1 MQRKSHDSHGK
12 YLSPLAKDT
21 CDLLITGGFVITVDD
36 EASSF
41 FGDVAITGRDIV
53 AVGPRLDIAAA
64 ESIDATGCAVVPGF
78 VNAHMHETLDRGVF
92 EDLAFPVWLNDF
104 ALPKDT
110 AHVPEHIRV
119 SALLNQTE
127 MIRNGTTTFI
137 DIFRFPDEAAAV
149 AQQSGLRAIFSPQL
163 IDNPVG
169 PGESLATT
177 LAFMERW
184 HERVPGR
191 ISTWFG
197 PHAMYSCS
205 VETLR
210 EIRVHADR
218 MGVGIHIH
226 LAETPFE
233 VSWVAE
239 QSGGKT
245 PTEYLDQL
253 IGLGPDVL
261 AAHCIELTDAD
272 IARLAE
278 TRVGVAHCPTSNAK
292 LGNGI
297 ARVVEMRERGVR
309 VGLGTDSN
317 MTNNNLDMIEE
328 MRMAS
333 LVQKQR
339 LRDPAVMS
347 SFESLRLATRGSAE
361 ALGMDAEIGS
371 IEQGK
376 RADVAIIDLGA
387 PHMRPIVEYGRT
399 NIVEQVVWSA
409 CGTDV
414 RDTIVD
420 GKVLMR
426 NRVVQTLQTADL
438 NEVADAQL
446 LDLLTRAGV
455 LDKRFAR

>member
-1 MQRKSHDSHGK
+1 MAEH
-12 YLSPLAKDT
+12 T
-21 CDLLITGGFVITVDD
+21 CDLLITGGYVVTVDD
-36 EASSF
+36 EGSSF

-53 AVGPRLDIAAA
+53 AVGPQLDFLATNT
-64 ESIDATGCAVVPGF
+64 IDATGCAVVPGF

-92 EDLAFPVWLNDF
+92 EDLPFTKWLNDF

-110 AHVPEHIRV
+110 AHIPEHIRV

-137 DIFRFPDEAAAV
+137 DIFRFPDQAAAV
-149 AQQSGLRAIFSPQL
+149 AEQSGLRAIFSPQL
-163 IDNPVG
+163 IDDPVG
-169 PGESLATT
+169 PGESRAST
-177 LAFMERW
+177 LAVMERW
-184 HERVPGR
+184 HGRVPGR
-191 ISTWFG
+191 IATWFG

-205 VETLR
+205 VDTLR
-210 EIRVHADR
+210 EIRTHADR

-239 QSGGKT
+239 RSGGKS
-245 PTEYLDQL
+245 PTEYLDEL

-261 AAHCIELTDAD
+261 AAHCIELTDTD
-272 IARLAE
+272 IARIAQAG
-278 TRVGVAHCPTSNAK
+278 VGVGHCPTSNAK
-292 LGNGI
+292 LGNGV

-347 SFESLRLATRGSAE
+347 SFETLRLATRGSAE
-361 ALGMDAEIGS
+361 ALGMDTEIGS
-371 IEQGK
+371 LESGK

-387 PHMRPIVEYGRT
+387 AHMRPIVEYGRT

-420 GKVLMR
+420 GRVLMR
-426 NRVVQTLQTADL
+426 NREVLSLQTGDL
-438 NEVADAQL
+438 KEVADAQL

-455 LDKRFAR
+455 LEKRFAR

>member
-1 MQRKSHDSHGK
+1 MAEH
-12 YLSPLAKDT
+12 T
-21 CDLLITGGFVITVDD
+21 CDLLITGGYVVTVDD
-36 EASSF
+36 EGSSF

-53 AVGPRLDIAAA
+53 AVGPQLDFLATNT
-64 ESIDATGCAVVPGF
+64 IDATGCAVVPGF

-92 EDLAFPVWLNDF
+92 EDLPFTKWLNDF

-110 AHVPEHIRV
+110 AHIPEHIRV

-137 DIFRFPDEAAAV
+137 DIFRFPDQAAAV
-149 AQQSGLRAIFSPQL
+149 AEQSGLRAIFSPQL
-163 IDNPVG
+163 IDDPVG
-169 PGESLATT
+169 PGESLAST

-184 HERVPGR
+184 HGRVPGR
-191 ISTWFG
+191 IATWFG

-205 VETLR
+205 VDTLR
-210 EIRVHADR
+210 EIRTHADR

-239 QSGGKT
+239 RSGGKT
-245 PTEYLDQL
+245 PTEYLDEL

-261 AAHCIELTDAD
+261 AAHCIELTDTD
-272 IARLAE
+272 IARIAQAG
-278 TRVGVAHCPTSNAK
+278 VGVGHCPTSNAK
-292 LGNGI
+292 LGNGV

-309 VGLGTDSN
+309 IGLGTDSN

-347 SFESLRLATRGSAE
+347 SFETLRLATRGSAE
-361 ALGMDAEIGS
+361 ALGMDTEIGS
-371 IEQGK
+371 LESGK

-387 PHMRPIVEYGRT
+387 AHMRPIVEYGRT

-420 GKVLMR
+420 GRVLMR
-426 NRVVQTLQTADL
+426 NREVLSLQTGDL
-438 NEVADAQL
+438 KEVADAQL

-455 LDKRFAR
+455 LEKRFAR

>member
-1 MQRKSHDSHGK
+1 
-12 YLSPLAKDT
+12 
-21 CDLLITGGFVITVDD
+21 
-36 EASSF
+36 
-41 FGDVAITGRDIV
+41 
-53 AVGPRLDIAAA
+53 
-64 ESIDATGCAVVPGF
+64 
-78 VNAHMHETLDRGVF
+78 VF
-92 EDLAFPVWLNDF
+92 EDLPFTKWLNDF

-110 AHVPEHIRV
+110 AHIPEHIRV

-137 DIFRFPDEAAAV
+137 DIFRFPDQAAAV
-149 AQQSGLRAIFSPQL
+149 AEQSGLRAIFSPQL
-163 IDNPVG
+163 IDDPVG
-169 PGESLATT
+169 PGESLAST

-184 HERVPGR
+184 HGRVPGR
-191 ISTWFG
+191 IATWFG

-205 VETLR
+205 VDTLR
-210 EIRVHADR
+210 EIRTHADR

-239 QSGGKT
+239 RSGGKT
-245 PTEYLDQL
+245 PTEYLDEL

-261 AAHCIELTDAD
+261 AAHCIELTDTD
-272 IARLAE
+272 IARIAQAG
-278 TRVGVAHCPTSNAK
+278 VGVGHCPTSNAK
-292 LGNGI
+292 LGNGV

-309 VGLGTDSN
+309 IGLGTDSN

-347 SFESLRLATRGSAE
+347 SFETLRLATRGSAE
-361 ALGMDAEIGS
+361 ALGMDTEIGS
-371 IEQGK
+371 LESGK

-387 PHMRPIVEYGRT
+387 AHMRPIVEYGRT

-420 GKVLMR
+420 GRVLMR
-426 NRVVQTLQTADL
+426 NREVLSLQTGDL
-438 NEVADAQL
+438 KEVADAQL

-455 LDKRFAR
+455 LEKRFAR

>member
-1 MQRKSHDSHGK
+1 M
-12 YLSPLAKDT
+12 SPLANPV
-21 CDLLITGGFVITVDD
+21 CDLLITGGYVVTIDD
-36 EASSF
+36 TGSSF

-53 AVGPRLDIAAA
+53 AVGPHLAFDAKERL
-64 ESIDATGCAVVPGF
+64 DATGCAVLPGF

-92 EDLAFPVWLNDF
+92 EDLPFTEWLNDF

-149 AQQSGLRAIFSPQL
+149 AERSGLRAIFSPQL
-163 IDNPVG
+163 IDDPVG
-169 PGESLATT
+169 PGESLETT

-184 HERVPGR
+184 HGR
-191 ISTWFG
+191 LPDRIQTWFG

-205 VETLR
+205 TDTLR
-210 EIRVHADR
+210 EIRTHADR

-239 QSGGKT
+239 RSGGRT
-245 PTEYLDQL
+245 PTEYLDEL

-261 AAHCIELTDAD
+261 AAHCIELTKSDMAL
-272 IARLAE
+272 LAK
-278 TRVGVAHCPTSNAK
+278 TGVGVGHCPTSNAK
-292 LGNGI
+292 LGNGV
-297 ARVVEMRERGVR
+297 AHVVEMQKLGIK

-317 MTNNNLDMIEE
+317 MTNTNLDMIEE

-339 LRDPAVMS
+339 LRDPTVMS
-347 SFESLRLATRGSAE
+347 SLDTLRMATRGSAE
-361 ALGMDAEIGS
+361 ALGMDHLIGS
-371 IEQGK
+371 LEPGK
-376 RADVAIIDLGA
+376 RADLALVDLGA
-387 PHMRPIVEYGRT
+387 AHMRPIVSVGRT

-420 GKVLMR
+420 GKILMR

-438 NEVADAQL
+438 IEVADAQL

-455 LDKRFAR
+455 LEKRFAR

>member
-1 MQRKSHDSHGK
+1 MAEH
-12 YLSPLAKDT
+12 T
-21 CDLLITGGFVITVDD
+21 CDLLITGGYVVTVDD
-36 EASSF
+36 EGSSF

-53 AVGPRLDIAAA
+53 AVGPQLDFLATNT
-64 ESIDATGCAVVPGF
+64 IDATGCAVVPGF

-92 EDLAFPVWLNDF
+92 EDLPFTKWLNDF

-110 AHVPEHIRV
+110 AHIPEHIRV

-137 DIFRFPDEAAAV
+137 DIFRFPDQAAAV
-149 AQQSGLRAIFSPQL
+149 AEQSGLRAIFSPQL
-163 IDNPVG
+163 IDDPVG
-169 PGESLATT
+169 PGESLAST

-184 HERVPGR
+184 HGRVPGR
-191 ISTWFG
+191 IATWFG

-205 VETLR
+205 VDTLR
-210 EIRVHADR
+210 EIRTHADR

-239 QSGGKT
+239 RSGGKS
-245 PTEYLDQL
+245 PTEYLDEL

-261 AAHCIELTDAD
+261 AAHCIELTDTD
-272 IARLAE
+272 IARIAQAG
-278 TRVGVAHCPTSNAK
+278 VGVGHCPTSNAK
-292 LGNGI
+292 LGNGV

-309 VGLGTDSN
+309 IGLGTDSN

-347 SFESLRLATRGSAE
+347 SFETLRLATRGSAE
-361 ALGMDAEIGS
+361 ALGMDTEIGS
-371 IEQGK
+371 LESGK

-387 PHMRPIVEYGRT
+387 THMRPIVEYGRT

-420 GKVLMR
+420 GRVLMR
-426 NRVVQTLQTADL
+426 NREVLSLQTGDL
-438 NEVADAQL
+438 KEVADAQL

-455 LDKRFAR
+455 LEKRFAR

>member
-1 MQRKSHDSHGK
+1 MAER
-12 YLSPLAKDT
+12 T
-21 CDLLITGGFVITVDD
+21 CDLLITGGYVVTVDD
-36 EASSF
+36 EGSSF

-53 AVGPRLDIAAA
+53 AVGPRLAFSATNT
-64 ESIDATGCAVVPGF
+64 IDASGCAVVPGF

-92 EDLAFPVWLNDF
+92 EDLSFTEWLNDF

-110 AHVPEHIRV
+110 AHIPEHIRV

-149 AQQSGLRAIFSPQL
+149 AEQSGLRAIFSPQL
-163 IDNPVG
+163 IDDPVG
-169 PGESLATT
+169 PGESLAST

-184 HERVPGR
+184 HGRVPER
-191 ISTWFG
+191 IATWFG

-205 VETLR
+205 VDTLR
-210 EIRVHADR
+210 EIRTHADR

-239 QSGGKT
+239 RSGGKT
-245 PTEYLDQL
+245 PTEYLDEL

-261 AAHCIELTDAD
+261 AAHCIELTDSD
-272 IARLAE
+272 IARLAQAG
-278 TRVGVAHCPTSNAK
+278 VGVGYCPTSNAK
-292 LGNGI
+292 LGNGV

-309 VGLGTDSN
+309 IGLGTDSN

-333 LVQKQR
+333 LMQKQR

-347 SFESLRLATRGSAE
+347 SFETLRLATRGSAE

-371 IEQGK
+371 LESGK
-376 RADVAIIDLGA
+376 RADIAIIDLGA
-387 PHMRPIVEYGRT
+387 AHMRPIVEYGRT

-420 GKVLMR
+420 GRVLMR
-426 NRVVQTLQTADL
+426 DRVVQTLQTNDL
-438 NEVADAQL
+438 KEVADAQL

-455 LDKRFAR
+455 LEKRFAR

>member
-1 MQRKSHDSHGK
+1 MKWHASRGK
-12 YLSPLAKDT
+12 CSSPLADHA

-36 EASSF
+36 AESSF

-53 AVGPRLDIAAA
+53 AVGPELQYRAA
-64 ESIDATGCAVVPGF
+64 ERIDATGCAVVPGF

-92 EDLAFPVWLNDF
+92 EDLPFTEWLNDF

-119 SALLNQTE
+119 SALLNQAE
-127 MIRNGTTTFI
+127 MIANGTTTFI

-149 AQQSGLRAIFSPQL
+149 AQRSGLRAIFSPQL
-163 IDNPVG
+163 IDDPVG
-169 PGESLATT
+169 PGESLEST

-184 HERVPGR
+184 HGKVPDR
-191 ISTWFG
+191 IFTWFG

-205 VETLR
+205 PDTLR
-210 EIRVHADR
+210 EIRRHADR

-239 QSGGKT
+239 RSGGRT
-245 PTEYLDQL
+245 PTEYLDEL

-261 AAHCIELTDAD
+261 AAHCIELTDRD
-272 IARLAE
+272 IDRLAAA
-278 TRVGVAHCPTSNAK
+278 RVGVGHCPTSNAK
-292 LGNGI
+292 LGNGV
-297 ARVVEMRERGVR
+297 ARVVEMRQRGVR

-333 LVQKQR
+333 LFQKQR

-361 ALGMDAEIGS
+361 ALGMDTVIGS
-371 IEQGK
+371 LETGK

-387 PHMRPIVEYGRT
+387 AHMRPIVGFGRT
-399 NIVEQVVWSA
+399 NILEQVVWSGCA
-409 CGTDV
+409 TDV

-420 GKVLMR
+420 GRVLMR
-426 NRVVQTLQTADL
+426 NRKVQTLETGDL
-438 NEVADAQL
+438 AEAADAQI
-446 LDLLTRAGV
+446 LDLLSRAGV
-455 LDKRFAR
+455 LEKRFAR

>member
-1 MQRKSHDSHGK
+1 
-12 YLSPLAKDT
+12 LAEHT
-21 CDLLITGGFVITVDD
+21 CDLLITGGYVVTVDD
-36 EASSF
+36 EGSSF

-53 AVGPRLDIAAA
+53 AVGPQLDFLATNT
-64 ESIDATGCAVVPGF
+64 IDATGCAVVPGF

-92 EDLAFPVWLNDF
+92 EDLPFTKWLNDF

-110 AHVPEHIRV
+110 AHIPEHIRV

-137 DIFRFPDEAAAV
+137 DIFRFPDQAAAV
-149 AQQSGLRAIFSPQL
+149 AEQSGLRAIFSPQL
-163 IDNPVG
+163 IDDPVG
-169 PGESLATT
+169 PGESLAST

-184 HERVPGR
+184 HGRVPGR
-191 ISTWFG
+191 IATWFG

-205 VETLR
+205 VDTLR
-210 EIRVHADR
+210 EIRTHADR

-239 QSGGKT
+239 RSGGKT
-245 PTEYLDQL
+245 PTEYLDEL

-261 AAHCIELTDAD
+261 AAHCIELTDTD
-272 IARLAE
+272 IARIAQAG
-278 TRVGVAHCPTSNAK
+278 VGVGHCPTSNAK
-292 LGNGI
+292 LGNGV

-309 VGLGTDSN
+309 IGLGTDSN

-347 SFESLRLATRGSAE
+347 SFETLRLATRGSAE
-361 ALGMDAEIGS
+361 ALGMDTEIGS
-371 IEQGK
+371 LESGK

-387 PHMRPIVEYGRT
+387 AHMRPIVEYGRT

-420 GKVLMR
+420 GRVLMR
-426 NRVVQTLQTADL
+426 NREVLSLQTGDL
-438 NEVADAQL
+438 KEVADAQL

-455 LDKRFAR
+455 LEKRFAR

>member
-1 MQRKSHDSHGK
+1 MAEH
-12 YLSPLAKDT
+12 T
-21 CDLLITGGFVITVDD
+21 CDLLITGGYVVTVDD
-36 EASSF
+36 EGSSF

-53 AVGPRLDIAAA
+53 AVGPQLDFLATNT
-64 ESIDATGCAVVPGF
+64 IDATGCAVVPGF

-92 EDLAFPVWLNDF
+92 EDLPFTKWLNDF

-110 AHVPEHIRV
+110 AHIPEHIRV

-137 DIFRFPDEAAAV
+137 DIFRFPDQAAAV
-149 AQQSGLRAIFSPQL
+149 AEQSGLRAIFSPQL
-163 IDNPVG
+163 IDDPVG
-169 PGESLATT
+169 PGESLAST

-184 HERVPGR
+184 HGRVPGR
-191 ISTWFG
+191 IATWFG

-205 VETLR
+205 VDTLR
-210 EIRVHADR
+210 EIRTHADR

-239 QSGGKT
+239 RSGGKS
-245 PTEYLDQL
+245 PTEYLDEL

-261 AAHCIELTDAD
+261 AAHCIELTDTD
-272 IARLAE
+272 IARIAQAG
-278 TRVGVAHCPTSNAK
+278 VGVGHCPTSNAK
-292 LGNGI
+292 LGNGV

-309 VGLGTDSN
+309 IGLGTDSN

-347 SFESLRLATRGSAE
+347 SFETLRLATRGSAE
-361 ALGMDAEIGS
+361 ALGMDTEIGS
-371 IEQGK
+371 LESGK

-387 PHMRPIVEYGRT
+387 AHMRPIVEYGRT

-420 GKVLMR
+420 GRVLMR
-426 NRVVQTLQTADL
+426 NREVLSLQTGDL
-438 NEVADAQL
+438 KEVADAQL

-455 LDKRFAR
+455 LEKRFAR

>member
-1 MQRKSHDSHGK
+1 
-12 YLSPLAKDT
+12 LAEHT
-21 CDLLITGGFVITVDD
+21 CDLLITGGYVVTVDD
-36 EASSF
+36 EGSSF

-53 AVGPRLDIAAA
+53 AVGPQLDFVATNT
-64 ESIDATGCAVVPGF
+64 IDATGCAVVPGF

-92 EDLAFPVWLNDF
+92 EDLPFTKWLNDF

-110 AHVPEHIRV
+110 AHIPEHIRV

-137 DIFRFPDEAAAV
+137 DIFRFPDQAAAV
-149 AQQSGLRAIFSPQL
+149 AEQSGLRAIFSPQL
-163 IDNPVG
+163 IDDPVG
-169 PGESLATT
+169 PGESLAST

-184 HERVPGR
+184 HGRVPGR
-191 ISTWFG
+191 IATWFG

-205 VETLR
+205 VDTLR
-210 EIRVHADR
+210 EIRTHADR

-239 QSGGKT
+239 RSGGKS
-245 PTEYLDQL
+245 PTEYLDEL

-261 AAHCIELTDAD
+261 AAHCIELTDTD
-272 IARLAE
+272 IARIAQAG
-278 TRVGVAHCPTSNAK
+278 VGVGHCPTSNAK
-292 LGNGI
+292 LGNGV

-309 VGLGTDSN
+309 IGLGTDSN

-347 SFESLRLATRGSAE
+347 SFETLRLATRGSAE
-361 ALGMDAEIGS
+361 ALGMDTEIGS
-371 IEQGK
+371 LESGK

-387 PHMRPIVEYGRT
+387 AHMRPIVEYGRT

-420 GKVLMR
+420 GRVLMR
-426 NRVVQTLQTADL
+426 NREVLSLQTGDL
-438 NEVADAQL
+438 KEVADAQL

-455 LDKRFAR
+455 LEKRFAR

>member
-1 MQRKSHDSHGK
+1 MAER
-12 YLSPLAKDT
+12 T
-21 CDLLITGGFVITVDD
+21 CDLLITGGYIVTVDD
-36 EASSF
+36 EGSSF

-53 AVGPRLDIAAA
+53 AVGPQLDFLATNT
-64 ESIDATGCAVVPGF
+64 IDATGCAVVPGF

-92 EDLAFPVWLNDF
+92 EDLPFTKWLNDF

-110 AHVPEHIRV
+110 AHIPEHIRV

-137 DIFRFPDEAAAV
+137 DIFRFPDQAAAV
-149 AQQSGLRAIFSPQL
+149 AEQSGLRAIFSPQL
-163 IDNPVG
+163 IDDPVG
-169 PGESLATT
+169 PGESLAST

-184 HERVPGR
+184 HGRVPGR
-191 ISTWFG
+191 IATWFG

-205 VETLR
+205 VDTLR
-210 EIRVHADR
+210 EIRTHADR

-239 QSGGKT
+239 RSGGKT
-245 PTEYLDQL
+245 PTEYLDEL

-261 AAHCIELTDAD
+261 AAHCIELTDTD
-272 IARLAE
+272 IARIAQAG
-278 TRVGVAHCPTSNAK
+278 VGVGHCPTSNAK
-292 LGNGI
+292 LGNGV

-309 VGLGTDSN
+309 IGLGTDSN

-347 SFESLRLATRGSAE
+347 SFETLRLATRGSAE
-361 ALGMDAEIGS
+361 ALGMDTEIGS
-371 IEQGK
+371 LESGK

-387 PHMRPIVEYGRT
+387 AHMRPIVEYGRT

-420 GKVLMR
+420 GRVLMR
-426 NRVVQTLQTADL
+426 NREVLSLQTGDL
-438 NEVADAQL
+438 KEVADAQL

-455 LDKRFAR
+455 LEKRFAR

>member
-1 MQRKSHDSHGK
+1 MAEH
-12 YLSPLAKDT
+12 T
-21 CDLLITGGFVITVDD
+21 CDLLITGGYVVTVDD
-36 EASSF
+36 EGSSF

-53 AVGPRLDIAAA
+53 AVGPQLDFLATNT
-64 ESIDATGCAVVPGF
+64 IDATGCAVVPGF

-92 EDLAFPVWLNDF
+92 EDLPFTKWLNDF

-110 AHVPEHIRV
+110 AHIPEHIRV

-137 DIFRFPDEAAAV
+137 DIFRFPDQAAAV
-149 AQQSGLRAIFSPQL
+149 AEQSGLRAIFSPQL
-163 IDNPVG
+163 IDDPVG
-169 PGESLATT
+169 PGESLAST

-184 HERVPGR
+184 HGRVPGR
-191 ISTWFG
+191 IATWFG

-205 VETLR
+205 VDTLR
-210 EIRVHADR
+210 EIRTHADR

-239 QSGGKT
+239 RSGGKT
-245 PTEYLDQL
+245 PTEYLDEL

-261 AAHCIELTDAD
+261 AAHCIELTDTD
-272 IARLAE
+272 IARIAQAG
-278 TRVGVAHCPTSNAK
+278 VGVGHCPTSNAK
-292 LGNGI
+292 LGNGV

-309 VGLGTDSN
+309 IGLGTDSN

-347 SFESLRLATRGSAE
+347 SFETLRLATRGSAE
-361 ALGMDAEIGS
+361 ALGMDTEIGS
-371 IEQGK
+371 LESGK

-387 PHMRPIVEYGRT
+387 THMRPIVEYGRT

-420 GKVLMR
+420 GRVLMR
-426 NRVVQTLQTADL
+426 NREVLSLQTGDL
-438 NEVADAQL
+438 KEVADAQL

-455 LDKRFAR
+455 LEKRFAR

>member
-1 MQRKSHDSHGK
+1 MAEH
-12 YLSPLAKDT
+12 T
-21 CDLLITGGFVITVDD
+21 CDLLITGGYVVTVDD
-36 EASSF
+36 EGSSF

-53 AVGPRLDIAAA
+53 AVGPQLDFLATNT
-64 ESIDATGCAVVPGF
+64 IDATGCAVVPGF

-92 EDLAFPVWLNDF
+92 EDLPFTKWLNDF

-110 AHVPEHIRV
+110 AHIPEHIRV

-137 DIFRFPDEAAAV
+137 DIFRFPDQAAAV
-149 AQQSGLRAIFSPQL
+149 AEQSGLRAIFSPQL
-163 IDNPVG
+163 IDDPVG
-169 PGESLATT
+169 PGESLAST

-184 HERVPGR
+184 HGRVPGR
-191 ISTWFG
+191 IATWFG

-205 VETLR
+205 VDTLR
-210 EIRVHADR
+210 EIRTHADR

-239 QSGGKT
+239 RSGGKT
-245 PTEYLDQL
+245 PTEYLDEL

-261 AAHCIELTDAD
+261 AAHCIELTDTD
-272 IARLAE
+272 IARIAQAG
-278 TRVGVAHCPTSNAK
+278 VGVGHCPTSNAK
-292 LGNGI
+292 LGNGV

-347 SFESLRLATRGSAE
+347 SFETLRLATRGSAE
-361 ALGMDAEIGS
+361 ALGMDTEIGS
-371 IEQGK
+371 LESGK

-387 PHMRPIVEYGRT
+387 AHMRPIVEYGRT

-420 GKVLMR
+420 GRVLMR
-426 NRVVQTLQTADL
+426 NREVLSLQTGDL
-438 NEVADAQL
+438 KEVADAQL

-455 LDKRFAR
+455 LEKRFAR

>member
-1 MQRKSHDSHGK
+1 MTER
-12 YLSPLAKDT
+12 T
-21 CDLLITGGFVITVDD
+21 CDLLITGGYVVTVND
-36 EASSF
+36 EGSSF

-53 AVGPRLDIAAA
+53 AVGPRLELSAANT
-64 ESIDATGCAVVPGF
+64 IDASGCAVVPGF

-92 EDLAFPVWLNDF
+92 EDLPFTEWLNDF

-149 AQQSGLRAIFSPQL
+149 AEQSGLRAIFSPQL
-163 IDNPVG
+163 IDDPVG
-169 PGESLATT
+169 PGESLAST
-177 LAFMERW
+177 LEFMERW
-184 HERVPGR
+184 HGRVPER
-191 ISTWFG
+191 IATWFG

-205 VETLR
+205 ADTLR
-210 EIRVHADR
+210 EIRIHADR

-239 QSGGKT
+239 RSGGKT
-245 PTEYLDQL
+245 PTEYLDEL

-261 AAHCIELTDAD
+261 AAHCVELTDAD
-272 IARLAE
+272 IARLAQAG
-278 TRVGVAHCPTSNAK
+278 VGVGHCPTSNAK
-292 LGNGI
+292 LGNGV

-309 VGLGTDSN
+309 IGLGTDSN

-347 SFESLRLATRGSAE
+347 SFETLRLATRGSAE

-371 IEQGK
+371 LEPGK
-376 RADVAIIDLGA
+376 RADIAIIDLGA
-387 PHMRPIVEYGRT
+387 THMRPIVEYGRT

-420 GKVLMR
+420 GRVLMR
-426 NRVVQTLQTADL
+426 NRVVQSLQTSDL
-438 NEVADAQL
+438 KEVADAQL

-455 LDKRFAR
+455 LEKRFAR

>member
-1 MQRKSHDSHGK
+1 
-12 YLSPLAKDT
+12 LAEHT
-21 CDLLITGGFVITVDD
+21 CDLLITGGYVVTVDD
-36 EASSF
+36 EGSSF

-53 AVGPRLDIAAA
+53 AVGPQLDFLATNT
-64 ESIDATGCAVVPGF
+64 IDATGCAVVPGF

-92 EDLAFPVWLNDF
+92 EDLPFTKWLNDF

-110 AHVPEHIRV
+110 AHIPEHIRV

-137 DIFRFPDEAAAV
+137 DIFRFPDQAAAV
-149 AQQSGLRAIFSPQL
+149 AEQSGLRAIFSPQL
-163 IDNPVG
+163 IDDPVG
-169 PGESLATT
+169 PGESLAST

-184 HERVPGR
+184 HGRVPGR
-191 ISTWFG
+191 IATWFG

-205 VETLR
+205 VDTLR
-210 EIRVHADR
+210 EIRTHADR

-239 QSGGKT
+239 RSGGKS
-245 PTEYLDQL
+245 PTEYLDEL

-261 AAHCIELTDAD
+261 AAHCIELTDTD
-272 IARLAE
+272 IARIAQAG
-278 TRVGVAHCPTSNAK
+278 VGVGHCPTSNAK
-292 LGNGI
+292 LGNGV

-309 VGLGTDSN
+309 IGLGTDSN

-347 SFESLRLATRGSAE
+347 SFETLRLATRGSAE
-361 ALGMDAEIGS
+361 ALGMDTEIGS
-371 IEQGK
+371 LESGK

-387 PHMRPIVEYGRT
+387 AHMRPIVEYGRT

-420 GKVLMR
+420 GRVLMR
-426 NRVVQTLQTADL
+426 NREVLSLQTGDL
-438 NEVADAQL
+438 KEVADAQL

>member
-1 MQRKSHDSHGK
+1 
-12 YLSPLAKDT
+12 LAEHT
-21 CDLLITGGFVITVDD
+21 CDLLITGGYVVTVDD
-36 EASSF
+36 EGSSF

-53 AVGPRLDIAAA
+53 AVGPQLDFLATNT
-64 ESIDATGCAVVPGF
+64 IDATGCAVVPGF

-92 EDLAFPVWLNDF
+92 EDLPFTKWLNDF

-110 AHVPEHIRV
+110 AHIPEHIRV

-137 DIFRFPDEAAAV
+137 DIFRFPDQAAAV
-149 AQQSGLRAIFSPQL
+149 AEQSGLRAIFSPQL
-163 IDNPVG
+163 IDDPVG
-169 PGESLATT
+169 PGESLAST

-184 HERVPGR
+184 HGRVPGR
-191 ISTWFG
+191 IATWFG

-205 VETLR
+205 VDTLR
-210 EIRVHADR
+210 EIRTHADR

-239 QSGGKT
+239 RSGGKS
-245 PTEYLDQL
+245 PTEYLDEL

-261 AAHCIELTDAD
+261 AAHCIELTDTD
-272 IARLAE
+272 IARIAQAG
-278 TRVGVAHCPTSNAK
+278 VGVGHCPTSNAK
-292 LGNGI
+292 LGNGV

-309 VGLGTDSN
+309 IGLGTDSN

-347 SFESLRLATRGSAE
+347 SFETLRLATRGSAE
-361 ALGMDAEIGS
+361 ALGMDTEIGS
-371 IEQGK
+371 LESGK

-387 PHMRPIVEYGRT
+387 AHMRPIVEYGRT

-420 GKVLMR
+420 GRVLMR
-426 NRVVQTLQTADL
+426 NREVLSLQTGDL
-438 NEVADAQL
+438 KEVADAQL

-455 LDKRFAR
+455 LEKRFAR

>member
-1 MQRKSHDSHGK
+1 MAER
-12 YLSPLAKDT
+12 T
-21 CDLLITGGFVITVDD
+21 CDLLITGGYVVTVDD
-36 EASSF
+36 EGSSF

-53 AVGPRLDIAAA
+53 AVGPQLDFLATNT
-64 ESIDATGCAVVPGF
+64 IDATGCAVVPGF

-92 EDLAFPVWLNDF
+92 EDLPFTKWLNDF

-110 AHVPEHIRV
+110 AHIPEHIRV

-137 DIFRFPDEAAAV
+137 DIFRFPDQAAAV
-149 AQQSGLRAIFSPQL
+149 AEQSGLRAIFSPQL
-163 IDNPVG
+163 IDDPVG
-169 PGESLATT
+169 PGESLAST

-184 HERVPGR
+184 HGRVPGR
-191 ISTWFG
+191 IATWFG

-205 VETLR
+205 VDTLR
-210 EIRVHADR
+210 EIRTHADR

-239 QSGGKT
+239 RSGGKT
-245 PTEYLDQL
+245 PTEYLDEL

-261 AAHCIELTDAD
+261 AAHCIELTDTD
-272 IARLAE
+272 IARIAQAG
-278 TRVGVAHCPTSNAK
+278 VGVGHCPTSNAK
-292 LGNGI
+292 LGNGV

-309 VGLGTDSN
+309 IGLGTDSN

-347 SFESLRLATRGSAE
+347 SFETLRLATRGSAE
-361 ALGMDAEIGS
+361 ALGMDTEIGS
-371 IEQGK
+371 LESGK

-387 PHMRPIVEYGRT
+387 AHMRPIVEYGRT

-420 GKVLMR
+420 GRVLMR
-426 NRVVQTLQTADL
+426 NREVLSLQIGDL
-438 NEVADAQL
+438 KEVADAQL

-455 LDKRFAR
+455 LEKRFAR

>member
-1 MQRKSHDSHGK
+1 
-12 YLSPLAKDT
+12 
-21 CDLLITGGFVITVDD
+21 LITGGYVVTVDD
-36 EASSF
+36 AGSSF
-41 FGDVAITGRDIV
+41 FGDVAVSGREIV
-53 AVGPRLDIAAA
+53 AVGPNLVYEAKER
-64 ESIDATGCAVVPGF
+64 IDAAGCAVIPGF

-92 EDLAFPVWLNDF
+92 EDLPFTEWLNDF
-104 ALPKDT
+104 ALPKDS

-149 AQQSGLRAIFSPQL
+149 AERSGLRAIFSPQL
-163 IDNPVG
+163 IDDPVG
-169 PGESLATT
+169 PGESLEST
-177 LAFMERW
+177 LSFMERW
-184 HERVPGR
+184 HGRVPDR
-191 ISTWFG
+191 IHTWFG

-210 EIRVHADR
+210 EIRLHADR

-239 QSGGKT
+239 RSGGKT
-245 PTEYLDQL
+245 PTEYLDEL

-261 AAHCIELTDAD
+261 AAHCIELTDSD
-272 IARLAE
+272 MARLANAG
-278 TRVGVAHCPTSNAK
+278 VGVGHCPTSNAK

-328 MRMAS
+328 LRMAS

-347 SFESLRLATRGSAE
+347 SFDSLRLATRGSAE
-361 ALGMDAEIGS
+361 ALGMDDVIGS
-371 IEQGK
+371 LEAGK
-376 RADVAIIDLGA
+376 RADMAIIDLGA
-387 PHMRPIVEYGRT
+387 AHMRPIVEYGRT

-409 CGTDV
+409 CATDV

-426 NRVVQTLQTADL
+426 NRVVQTLDTSDL
-438 NEVADAQL
+438 VEVADAQL
-446 LDLLTRAGV
+446 LDLLARAGV
-455 LDKRFAR
+455 LEKRFSR

>member
-1 MQRKSHDSHGK
+1 
-12 YLSPLAKDT
+12 LAEHT
-21 CDLLITGGFVITVDD
+21 CDLLITGGYVVTVDD
-36 EASSF
+36 EGSSF

-53 AVGPRLDIAAA
+53 AVGPQLDFLATNT
-64 ESIDATGCAVVPGF
+64 IDATGCAVVPGF

-92 EDLAFPVWLNDF
+92 EDLPFTKWLNDF

-110 AHVPEHIRV
+110 AHIPEHIRV

-137 DIFRFPDEAAAV
+137 DIFRFPDQAAAV
-149 AQQSGLRAIFSPQL
+149 AEQSGLRAIFSPQL
-163 IDNPVG
+163 IDDPVG
-169 PGESLATT
+169 PGESLAST

-184 HERVPGR
+184 HGRVPGR
-191 ISTWFG
+191 IATWFG

-205 VETLR
+205 VDTLR
-210 EIRVHADR
+210 EIRTHADR

-239 QSGGKT
+239 RSGGKT
-245 PTEYLDQL
+245 PTEYLDEL

-261 AAHCIELTDAD
+261 AAHCIELTDTD
-272 IARLAE
+272 IARIAQAG
-278 TRVGVAHCPTSNAK
+278 VGVGHCPTSNAK
-292 LGNGI
+292 LGNGV

-309 VGLGTDSN
+309 IGLGTDSN

-347 SFESLRLATRGSAE
+347 SFETLRLATRGSAE
-361 ALGMDAEIGS
+361 ALGMDTEIGS
-371 IEQGK
+371 LESGK

-387 PHMRPIVEYGRT
+387 AHMRPIVEYGRT

-420 GKVLMR
+420 GRVLMR
-426 NRVVQTLQTADL
+426 NREVLSLQIGDL
-438 NEVADAQL
+438 KEVADAQL

-455 LDKRFAR
+455 LEKRFAR

>member
-1 MQRKSHDSHGK
+1 
-12 YLSPLAKDT
+12 LAEHT
-21 CDLLITGGFVITVDD
+21 CDLLITGGYVVTVDD
-36 EASSF
+36 EGSSF

-53 AVGPRLDIAAA
+53 AVGPQLDFLATNT
-64 ESIDATGCAVVPGF
+64 IDATGCAVVPGF

-92 EDLAFPVWLNDF
+92 EDLPFTKWLNDF

-110 AHVPEHIRV
+110 AHIPEHIRV

-137 DIFRFPDEAAAV
+137 DIFRFPDQAAAV
-149 AQQSGLRAIFSPQL
+149 AEQSGLRAIFSPQL
-163 IDNPVG
+163 IDDPVG
-169 PGESLATT
+169 PGESLAST

-184 HERVPGR
+184 HGRVPGR
-191 ISTWFG
+191 IATWFG

-205 VETLR
+205 VDTLR
-210 EIRVHADR
+210 EIRTHADR

-239 QSGGKT
+239 RSGGKS
-245 PTEYLDQL
+245 PTEYLDEL

-261 AAHCIELTDAD
+261 AAHCIELTDTD
-272 IARLAE
+272 IARIAQAG
-278 TRVGVAHCPTSNAK
+278 VGVGHCPTSNAK
-292 LGNGI
+292 LGNGV

-347 SFESLRLATRGSAE
+347 SFETLRLATRGSAE
-361 ALGMDAEIGS
+361 ALGMDTEIGS
-371 IEQGK
+371 LESGK

-387 PHMRPIVEYGRT
+387 AHMRPIVEYGRT

-420 GKVLMR
+420 GRVLMR
-426 NRVVQTLQTADL
+426 NREVLSLQTGDL
-438 NEVADAQL
+438 KEVADAQL

-455 LDKRFAR
+455 LEKRFAR

>member
-1 MQRKSHDSHGK
+1 
-12 YLSPLAKDT
+12 LAEHT
-21 CDLLITGGFVITVDD
+21 CDLLITGGYVVTVDD
-36 EASSF
+36 EGSSF

-53 AVGPRLDIAAA
+53 AVGPQLDFLATNT
-64 ESIDATGCAVVPGF
+64 IDATGCAVVPGF

-92 EDLAFPVWLNDF
+92 EDLPFTKWLNDF

-110 AHVPEHIRV
+110 AHIPEHIRV

-137 DIFRFPDEAAAV
+137 DIFRFPDQAAAV
-149 AQQSGLRAIFSPQL
+149 AEQSGLRAIFSPQL
-163 IDNPVG
+163 IDDPVG
-169 PGESLATT
+169 PGESLAST

-184 HERVPGR
+184 HGRVPGR
-191 ISTWFG
+191 IATWFG

-205 VETLR
+205 VDTLR
-210 EIRVHADR
+210 EIRTHADR

-239 QSGGKT
+239 RSGGKS
-245 PTEYLDQL
+245 PTEYLDEL

-261 AAHCIELTDAD
+261 AAHCIELTDTD
-272 IARLAE
+272 IARIAQAG
-278 TRVGVAHCPTSNAK
+278 VGVGHCPTSNAK
-292 LGNGI
+292 LGNGV

-309 VGLGTDSN
+309 IGLGTDSN

-347 SFESLRLATRGSAE
+347 SFETLRLATRGSAE
-361 ALGMDAEIGS
+361 ALGMDTEIGS
-371 IEQGK
+371 LESGK

-387 PHMRPIVEYGRT
+387 THMRPIVEYGRT

-420 GKVLMR
+420 GRVLMR
-426 NRVVQTLQTADL
+426 NREVLSLQTGDL
-438 NEVADAQL
+438 KEVADAQL

-455 LDKRFAR
+455 LEKRFAR

>member
-1 MQRKSHDSHGK
+1 MAEH
-12 YLSPLAKDT
+12 T
-21 CDLLITGGFVITVDD
+21 CDLLITGGYVVTVDD
-36 EASSF
+36 EGSSF

-53 AVGPRLDIAAA
+53 AVGPQLDFLATNT
-64 ESIDATGCAVVPGF
+64 IDATGCAVVPGF

-92 EDLAFPVWLNDF
+92 EDLPFTKWLNDF

-110 AHVPEHIRV
+110 AHIPEHIRV

-137 DIFRFPDEAAAV
+137 DIFRFPDQAAAV
-149 AQQSGLRAIFSPQL
+149 AEQSGLRAIFSPQL
-163 IDNPVG
+163 IDDPVG
-169 PGESLATT
+169 PGESLAST

-184 HERVPGR
+184 HGRVPGR
-191 ISTWFG
+191 IATWFG

-205 VETLR
+205 VDTLR
-210 EIRVHADR
+210 EIRTHADR

-239 QSGGKT
+239 RSGGKT
-245 PTEYLDQL
+245 PTEYLDEL

-261 AAHCIELTDAD
+261 AAHCIELTDTD
-272 IARLAE
+272 IARIAQAG
-278 TRVGVAHCPTSNAK
+278 VGVGHCPTSNAK
-292 LGNGI
+292 LGNGV

-309 VGLGTDSN
+309 IGLGTDSN
-317 MTNNNLDMIEE
+317 MTNNNLDLIEE

-347 SFESLRLATRGSAE
+347 SFETLRLATRGSAE
-361 ALGMDAEIGS
+361 ALGMDTEIGS
-371 IEQGK
+371 LESGK

-387 PHMRPIVEYGRT
+387 THMRPIVEYGRT

-420 GKVLMR
+420 GRVLMR
-426 NRVVQTLQTADL
+426 NREVLSLQTGDL
-438 NEVADAQL
+438 KEVADAQL

-455 LDKRFAR
+455 LEKRFAR

>member
-1 MQRKSHDSHGK
+1 MAEH
-12 YLSPLAKDT
+12 T
-21 CDLLITGGFVITVDD
+21 CDLLITGGYVVTVDD
-36 EASSF
+36 EGSSF

-53 AVGPRLDIAAA
+53 AVGPQLDFLATNT
-64 ESIDATGCAVVPGF
+64 IDATGCAVVPGF

-92 EDLAFPVWLNDF
+92 EDLPFTKWLNDF

-110 AHVPEHIRV
+110 AHIPEHIRV

-137 DIFRFPDEAAAV
+137 DIFRFPDQAAAV
-149 AQQSGLRAIFSPQL
+149 AEQSGLRAIFSPQL
-163 IDNPVG
+163 IDDPVG
-169 PGESLATT
+169 PGESLAST

-184 HERVPGR
+184 HGRVPGR
-191 ISTWFG
+191 IATWFG

-205 VETLR
+205 VDTLR
-210 EIRVHADR
+210 EIRTHADR

-239 QSGGKT
+239 RSGGKS
-245 PTEYLDQL
+245 PTEYLDEL

-261 AAHCIELTDAD
+261 AAHCIELTDTD
-272 IARLAE
+272 IARIAQAG
-278 TRVGVAHCPTSNAK
+278 VGVGHCPTSNAK
-292 LGNGI
+292 LGNGV

-347 SFESLRLATRGSAE
+347 SFETLRLATRGSAE
-361 ALGMDAEIGS
+361 ALGMDTEIGS
-371 IEQGK
+371 LESGK

-387 PHMRPIVEYGRT
+387 AHMRPIVEYGRT

-420 GKVLMR
+420 GRVLMR
-426 NRVVQTLQTADL
+426 NREVLSLQTGDL
-438 NEVADAQL
+438 KEVADAQL

-455 LDKRFAR
+455 LEKRFAR